1 MRLLFLIISVFN
13 VLSLGIAQ
21 ETSEKKINGNISY
34 LKEHFPAQLDE
45 LLGLVKAYFKNL
57 GLDSERVASD
67 YLKMIKDMRTE
78 GLYFYKHGK
87 YRCDNQHIANE
98 YVYSKP
104 EVMTYY
110 MNALLV
116 SQVMW
121 KHHFN
126 IFMYFQSH
134 LKTLFEADSDL
145 NILDIGPGFSPKI
158 ELALKLLGY
167 KEKLTVLDKSPTAL
181 SGLRDFLY
189 MIDFSYEL
197 NTICDDLFAVKN
209 LYFNLV
215 TANHLFDDLLIDA
228 YCSLKQISPEYLYES
243 EKGLIEAT
251 FEISQTYDMTSLI
264 CRTSCVLSQLVEEN
278 GFLLLRHYQGLTE
291 KALGLNSWF
300 EFVNLFFINVIDELQ
315 RGEFSIIQRKNGF
328 VLLKKNNSFK
338 KDSL

>member
-1 MRLLFLIISVFN
+1 MNNEIIEELLVK
-13 VLSLGIAQ
+13 LSLISRKLTHT
-21 ETSEKKINGNISY
+21 ETQNIIRDLSLILSFIDSGEYRSTELFNRNRFDTQKRSY
-34 LKEHFPAQLDE
+34 EFLSYIQGFYQQAKDWHE
-45 LLGLVKAYFKNL
+45 LMQFIPF
-57 GLDSERVASD
+57 ERIS
-67 YLKMIKDMRTE
+67 
-78 GLYFYKHGK
+78 
-87 YRCDNQHIANE
+87 
-98 YVYSKP
+98 S
-104 EVMTYY
+104 
-110 MNALLV
+110 
-116 SQVMW
+116 
-121 KHHFN
+121 
-126 IFMYFQSH
+126 
-134 LKTLFEADSDL
+134 
-145 NILDIGPGFSPKI
+145 ILDIGPGFSPKI

-315 RGEFSIIQRKNGF
+315 RGEFSIIQSKNGF